1 MRNLTKKQKNLL
13 DKWLKEN
20 SPLPGLAV
28 CDAVQDYLPNDLWE
42 ELQRINDTEI
52 LYQNV
57 NRYINDNCMKYST
70 KNNPHF
76 RDL

>member
-1 MRNLTKKQKNLL
+1 MRQLTKKQKNLL
-13 DKWLKEN
+13 DKWLQEN

-28 CDAVQDYLPNDLWE
+28 CDAVQDYLPNELWQ
-42 ELQRINDTEI
+42 ELERINDTEI

-57 NRYINDNCMKYST
+57 NRYINDNCMKYNT

-76 RDL
+76 REL

>member
-1 MRNLTKKQKNLL
+1 MRQLTKKQKNLL
-13 DKWLKEN
+13 DKWLQEN

-28 CDAVQDYLPNDLWE
+28 CDAVQDYLPNELWQ
-42 ELQRINDTEI
+42 ELERINDTEI

-57 NRYINDNCMKYST
+57 NRYINDNCMKYSM

-76 RDL
+76 REL